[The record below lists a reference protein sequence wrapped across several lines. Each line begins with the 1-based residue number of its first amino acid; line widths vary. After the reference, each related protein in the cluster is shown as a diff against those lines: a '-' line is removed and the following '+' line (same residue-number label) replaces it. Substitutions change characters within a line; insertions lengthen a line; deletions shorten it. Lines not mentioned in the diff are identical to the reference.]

1 MVRCDYSRL
10 KIFCDKLLGMFLIV
24 FKIIILVLSV
34 KKNFNNLYVEFF
46 IKMYCFGFVIW
57 IGMKFCFILGVILI
71 IFL

>member
-10 KIFCDKLLGMFLIV
+10 KIFCDKLLEMFLIV

-34 KKNFNNLYVEFF
+34 DKNFNNLYVEFF
-46 IKMYCFGFVIW
+46 IRMYCFGFVFW
-57 IGMKFCFILGVILI
+57 IGMKFCLGVILI